1 MTIENLI
8 LPLLIILF
16 FAYRIYKGQKMK
28 KLMPELLKAG
38 AVIIDVRSPGEF
50 AGGHNPLSQNIPL
63 DQISEKAATLDK
75 EKTYI
80 LCCASGAR
88 SAAAMGVLKGKGFKH
103 VMNAGSWTST
113 VSKS

>member
-1 MTIENLI
+1 MTIESLI
-8 LPLLIILF
+8 LPLLIIF
-16 FAYRIYKGQKMK
+16 FFGYRIYKSQKMK
-28 KLMPELLKAG
+28 KLLPDLLKDG

-63 DQISEKAATLDK
+63 DQISEKAGTLDK

-103 VMNAGSWTST
+103 VMNAGSWSST
-113 VSKS
+113 LIKS

>member
-1 MTIENLI
+1 MTLESLI

-16 FAYRIYKGQKMK
+16 FAYKIYKSQKMK
-28 KLMPELLKAG
+28 KILPDLLKEG
-38 AVIIDVRSPGEF
+38 AIIIDVRSPGEF
-50 AGGHNPLSQNIPL
+50 AGGHNPLSKNIPL
-63 DQISEKAATLDK
+63 DQIAEKASSLDK

-103 VMNAGSWTST
+103 VMNAGSWSST
-113 VSKS
+113 LIKS